1 MIFKKKSH
9 CFFFQKRYVCE
20 QLINCQNSLEW
31 VSEWS
36 RSVVSWL
43 LATPWT
49 VAYHVLPSMGFSR
62 QEYWSGLPF
71 PSPEDLPD
79 PGIKPGSPT
88 LLADALPRLTTRE
101 VLTDSKTAL
110 RITICYSSLLRKIR
124 PREVKPVAQGHGT
137 KDYLILLIKCMPLSR
152 WIFSTLGVWGGV
164 MQIHFYEPTRAT
176 HSHEGCS
183 LLSQHSGRSWNL
195 TWILILVDNRCQC
208 GVLGIKST
216 SSSWNTS
223 GPEDAEVNDM
233 DAIKKNHH
241 LHSNWWLTKHSLK
254 TWMIPW

>member
-1 MIFKKKSH
+1 M
-9 CFFFQKRYVCE
+9 YVSNS
-20 QLINCQNSLEW
+20 LIVKTALSEWVNEVTQSCLTPCNPMDCSLPRSSIHGILQARVLEW
-31 VSEWS
+31 VAIS
-36 RSVVSWL
+36 
-43 LATPWT
+43 
-49 VAYHVLPSMGFSR
+49 FSR
-62 QEYWSGLPF
+62 
-71 PSPEDLPD
+71 
-79 PGIKPGSPT
+79 GSSW
-88 LLADALPRLTTRE
+88 PRDQTRVSHIVGRCFTIWATRE
-101 VLTDSKTAL
+101 VLTNSKTAL

-195 TWILILVDNRCQC
+195 TWILILMDNRCQC

-223 GPEDAEVNDM
+223 GP
-233 DAIKKNHH
+233 
-241 LHSNWWLTKHSLK
+241 
-254 TWMIPW
+254 